1 MPDSFVVQAFLDEVY
16 PALDEPTFQMDSEEV
31 QEYWQAIAKR
41 AEIRLKEVADQLK
54 AMGA

>member
-16 PALDEPTFQMDSEEV
+16 PALDEPTFQMDSEEAK
-31 QEYWQAIAKR
+31 EYWRAIAKR
-41 AEIRLKEVADQLK
+41 AELRLKEVSDQLQ